1 MAKIL
6 IILPLNDYDP
16 TEVAVPWAALCA
28 AGHNVSFA
36 SDGGAQSLADAKTL
50 GSEAAAPLPPR
61 SLLAHDDNA
70 ALYAQMLA
78 SPAYAAP
85 ISWVDA
91 RATDFDALFFPGGH
105 GPGMRG
111 YCESPDVQRLAVDG
125 FAANILVAAI
135 CHGVL
140 PLARATRADGQP
152 LLHGRH
158 STSLTAVM
166 ERFAILLTR
175 RPLGDHYRTYAQTVE
190 AEARRALGRHGA
202 YHRGPLLP
210 RYATIVK
217 RRIGFVVEDGNYLSA
232 RWPGD
237 AWTLADRLCA
247 RLSSL

>member
-6 IILPLNDYDP
+6 IILPLNDFDP
-16 TEVAVPWAALCA
+16 TEVAVPWAALCT
-28 AGHNVSFA
+28 AGHHIVFA
-36 SDGGAQSLADAKTL
+36 SDGGAHSLADAKTL
-50 GSEAAAPLPPR
+50 GAAAAPLPPK
-61 SLLAHDDNA
+61 SLLVHDDNA

-85 ISWVDA
+85 ISWADA
-91 RATDFDALFFPGGH
+91 HATDFDALFFPGGH

-125 FAANILVAAI
+125 FAANLFVAAI

-152 LLHGRH
+152 LLTGRK
-158 STSLTAVM
+158 STSLTGFM
-166 ERFAILLTR
+166 EQFAILLTR
-175 RPLGDHYRTYAQTVE
+175 RTLGDHYRTYGETVE
-190 AEARRALGRHGA
+190 AEARRALGPHGT

-210 RYATIVK
+210 RYATIMK
-217 RRIGFVVEDGNYLSA
+217 RDIGFVVEDGKYLSA

-237 AWTLADRLCA
+237 AWTLAERLCV
-247 RLSSL
+247 RLANR